1 MSKYPPK
8 KAKSGKLGGKGH
20 ASGVTLRG
28 EGRRRG
34 AGPGLGVTWGNQS
47 RSIPSTCSSVGRY
60 RELRGP
66 HWAYEGPHG
75 QHHWPEAHPACGG
88 GAQSPIAIR
97 TSGVQPDPSLPPIRP
112 EGYESPGAELLALSN
127 NGHTAVLELPRS
139 LRLRGLPRSFTAE
152 QLHFHWGGAG
162 RSGGAE
168 HILDGHR
175 AAAEMHVVHYDAER
189 YGNAS
194 DAQHHSGGL
203 AVLGVLLEVGA
214 APHPAYANIL
224 RHLSS
229 IRFAGQRTSIPPFSI
244 RDLLPSRLDLYYR
257 YNGSLTTPPC
267 FQSVLWTLFQE
278 PVRISQAQLEQLQG
292 TLYSTDASEAEPQL
306 LEGNF
311 RVPQELNQRQVLS
324 SFPRAPEGYSTGAAI
339 AIIIGSLGGCIGLF
353 LSIHLVGKRL
363 RVKRS
368 QEQDIAFKASPHGAP

>member
-1 MSKYPPK
+1 MGGDFGLT
-8 KAKSGKLGGKGH
+8 SGPIG
-20 ASGVTLRG
+20 R
-28 EGRRRG
+28 EGRGGTSLHNKEG
-34 AGPGLGVTWGNQS
+34 AGG
-47 RSIPSTCSSVGRY
+47 RADHHVG
-60 RELRGP
+60 E
-66 HWAYEGPHG
+66 
-75 QHHWPEAHPACGG
+75 HHWPEAHPACGG

-203 AVLGVLLEVGA
+203 AVLGHGPDADGVGGTPPNRPPLTCP
-214 APHPAYANIL
+214 PHPPPP
-224 RHLSS
+224 
-229 IRFAGQRTSIPPFSI
+229 GQRTSIPPFSI

-278 PVRISQAQLEQLQG
+278 PVRISQAQVRGKPPWNGGDQ
-292 TLYSTDASEAEPQL
+292 TPPPIFHVFPPHIPCVPPPYSMC
-306 LEGNF
+306 
-311 RVPQELNQRQVLS
+311 VP
-324 SFPRAPEGYSTGAAI
+324 PPYSMCPPPYSMCPPHIPCVPPYSMSIPAGAAP
-339 AIIIGSLGGCIGLF
+339 GNTL
-353 LSIHLVGKRL
+353 
-363 RVKRS
+363 
-368 QEQDIAFKASPHGAP
+368 

>member
-1 MSKYPPK
+1 
-8 KAKSGKLGGKGH
+8 
-20 ASGVTLRG
+20 T
-28 EGRRRG
+28 
-34 AGPGLGVTWGNQS
+34 
-47 RSIPSTCSSVGRY
+47 
-60 RELRGP
+60 GP

-229 IRFAGQRTSIPPFSI
+229 IRFAGETSIPPFSI

-324 SFPRAPEGYSTGAAI
+324 SFPRGKDGTWGGGGGGRDIPPSYPSNRSCSPPPPFIGCKAPVLSPGSSLAAPEGYSTGRDGMGGMGWMGRDGMRWDR
-339 AIIIGSLGGCIGLF
+339 IGGMDGMGM
-353 LSIHLVGKRL
+353 G
-363 RVKRS
+363 
-368 QEQDIAFKASPHGAP
+368 